1 MSFGRP
7 VLPPDVGALN
17 DVATAGGSGSAG
29 SDASGSKPA
38 GSVGRPDASEGSTPT
53 TSEGLARSTMAR
65 RSAPGSREEIGCGV
79 APSFH
84 AAIAAS
90 KKAIPFGSPMVTS
103 ESGVTPR
110 AW

>member
-1 MSFGRP
+1 M
-7 VLPPDVGALN
+7 
-17 DVATAGGSGSAG
+17 T
-29 SDASGSKPA
+29 
-38 GSVGRPDASEGSTPT
+38 
-53 TSEGLARSTMAR
+53 R
-65 RSAPGSREEIGCGV
+65 RSGPGSREEIGCGV

-110 AW
+110 AR

>member
-17 DVATAGGSGSAG
+17 DAAIDGGSGSDD

-38 GSVGRPDASEGSTPT
+38 GTVGRPGASDGSTPT
-53 TSEGLARSTMAR
+53 TSEGFARSMIAR
-65 RSAPGSREEIGCGV
+65 RSAAGSRDEIGCGV

-90 KKAIPFGSPMVTS
+90 KNSMPFGSPMVTN
-103 ESGVTPR
+103 ESGVTPSAR
-110 AW
+110 